1 MIIRPPRNNYQ
12 PIPDG
17 TASAIQDREGN
28 AVMRKEVHLKSRT
41 GTKLVGAFLTCP
53 GNAGGRP
60 CVIYMHGNASNKSE
74 GEEYARDLVPLG
86 IDLFCF
92 DFSGCGNSG
101 GDFVTL
107 GWKETEDL
115 LGVLDFLKEQGLTS
129 KVGLWGRSMGAATAL
144 MTDESKSPL
153 PIGALVLDSAF
164 SDISVLIKEMAG
176 GMGIPPELAQMLL
189 PMLSA
194 QITQK
199 TGGMDLTKIA
209 PITHC
214 PSWKEAPALFLHGID
229 DNMINMEHSQR
240 NFDAYACANKETVF
254 VNGDHNSARPDDTN
268 KQVFAFF
275 GKSLK

>member
-1 MIIRPPRNNYQ
+1 MIIRPPRSNYQ

-17 TASAIQDREGN
+17 AASAIQDREGN

-53 GNAGGRP
+53 GNPGGRP

-74 GEEYARDLVPLG
+74 GEEYAKDLVMLG

-144 MTDESKSPL
+144 MTDASKSPL

-164 SDISVLIKEMAG
+164 SDLSVLIKEMAG

-189 PMLSA
+189 PML
-194 QITQK
+194 
-199 TGGMDLTKIA
+199 
-209 PITHC
+209 
-214 PSWKEAPALFLHGID
+214 
-229 DNMINMEHSQR
+229 
-240 NFDAYACANKETVF
+240 
-254 VNGDHNSARPDDTN
+254 
-268 KQVFAFF
+268 
-275 GKSLK
+275 